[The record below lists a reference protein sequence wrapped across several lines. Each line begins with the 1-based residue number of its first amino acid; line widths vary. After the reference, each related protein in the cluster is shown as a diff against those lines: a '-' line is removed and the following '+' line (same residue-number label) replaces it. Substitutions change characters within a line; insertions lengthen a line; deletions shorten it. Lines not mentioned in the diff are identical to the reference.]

1 MELVENTFT
10 DRLAQSDFDRA
21 RQRAFL
27 RRVWAFLSGQE
38 NRLLSYDEVREK
50 LHIGGLAYRGLQ
62 AVPLDKIVGSVNR
75 YHDFDNAFLPTQ
87 SHTRWRWK
95 SISRAF
101 YQEVNLPPVQL
112 YQVGEIF
119 FVADGNHRV
128 SVAREK
134 GAIYIDAEVHE
145 CDVRVAVS
153 PDIKAED
160 LIILGEK
167 TQFLEQTQL
176 DKLFPEADIQLTVLG
191 GYLRLLEHIAVRR
204 YYLGIEWQRHFSQE
218 EAVVNWY
225 QMVYLPL
232 VEIVRQQDIL
242 KEFPR
247 RTEADLY
254 LWIMD
259 HKHYLLDQF
268 GDDLNAAAADFAD
281 HHGKHPVKRLIDAV
295 ENLVDDLTGD
305 EE

>member
-1 MELVENTFT
+1 MENTFT
-10 DRLAQSDFDRA
+10 DQLAQSDFDRA
-21 RQRAFL
+21 RQRSFF
-27 RRVWAFLSGQE
+27 RRAWAFLSGQE

-50 LHIGGLAYRGLQ
+50 LHIGGMAYRGLQ
-62 AVPLDKIVGSVNR
+62 AVPLDKVVGSVNR

-87 SHTRWRWK
+87 SHTRGRWK

-112 YQVGEIF
+112 YQVGEIY
-119 FVADGNHRV
+119 FVSDGNHRV

-134 GAIYIDAEVHE
+134 GAEFIDAEVHE
-145 CDVRVAVS
+145 CDVRVAITR
-153 PDIKAED
+153 DIKADD

-167 TQFLEQTQL
+167 TEFLEQTQL
-176 DKLFPEADIQLTVLG
+176 DRLFPEADIQLTILG

-204 YYLGIEWQRHFSQE
+204 YYLGIEWQRHFTQE
-218 EAVVNWY
+218 EAVINWY
-225 QMVYLPL
+225 DLVYLPL
-232 VEIVRQQDIL
+232 VEIIRQQDML
-242 KEFPR
+242 REFPH
-247 RTEADLY
+247 RTEGDLY

-268 GDDLNAAAADFAD
+268 EDDLDAAAADFAD
-281 HHGKHPVKRLIDAV
+281 HHSERPVKKLINAV
-295 ENLVDDLTGD
+295 GNLVEDLAGG